1 MKLRVKSA
9 TLKLSDKT
17 NRGGNESGSE
27 FDQCQLS
34 RELLMASSLQ
44 ILLQNPSIS
53 SAFLG
58 QGDKF
63 HHSIHIVVMDVK
75 TDIVTWKLE
84 F

>member
-34 RELLMASSLQ
+34 RELLMASLLQ
-44 ILLQNPSIS
+44 ILLQNPSIAS
-53 SAFLG
+53 TFLG